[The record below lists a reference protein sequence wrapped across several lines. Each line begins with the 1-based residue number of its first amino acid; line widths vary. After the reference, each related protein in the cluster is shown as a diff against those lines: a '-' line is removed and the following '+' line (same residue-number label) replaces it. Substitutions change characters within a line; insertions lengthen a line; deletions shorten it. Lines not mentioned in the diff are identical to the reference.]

1 MVRRIPHRHR
11 LAVLVLVAVL
21 VGGLPAAADD
31 PDFLAFS
38 LGSFDVNDD
47 EDSIEARLEY
57 RSDIKLLW
65 VKPFSGVMVNTN
77 SGVYGYGGILLD
89 VFLGRRLVVTP
100 SFAVG
105 LYHVGAGKDLG
116 SAIEFR
122 SQIEVGFR
130 FDDRSRLALSFDHVS
145 NAGIDD
151 KNPGTEEL
159 VLTYAVPFS
168 VFLRR

>member
-1 MVRRIPHRHR
+1 MKSPAPLR
-11 LAVLVLVAVL
+11 LHLAIVLVS
-21 VGGLPAAADD
+21 VGLAAPCVAAADD

-38 LGSFDVNDD
+38 LGGFDVNDD
-47 EDSIEARLEY
+47 EDSVEARLEY
-57 RSDIKLLW
+57 RSDLKLFW
-65 VKPFSGVMVNTN
+65 FKPFSGVMVNYD
-77 SGVYGYGGILLD
+77 SAVYGYGGLLLD
-89 VFLGRRLVVTP
+89 LYLGRRLVVTP

-105 LYHVGAGKDLG
+105 AYHEGASKDLG

-130 FDDRSRLALSFDHVS
+130 FDDRSRLSLSLDHIS

-151 KNPGTEEL
+151 KNPGTEAL

-168 VFLRR
+168 VFLGH